1 VAYFTIILCAKIE
14 NPTESTRSKTGTLHA
29 NHSISAAGWSG
40 TRVSKEIIMSLRFE
54 TAQRIALSFVGALI
68 FASIA
73 VSAAT
78 PLLPIA

>member
-1 VAYFTIILCAKIE
+1 VAYFTNIQRAKTE
-14 NPTESTRSKTGTLHA
+14 NPAVSTRSKTGTLHA
-29 NHSISAAGWSG
+29 NQSISAAGWSG
-40 TRVSKEIIMSLRFE
+40 PRASKEIIMSLRFE

>member
-1 VAYFTIILCAKIE
+1 
-14 NPTESTRSKTGTLHA
+14 
-29 NHSISAAGWSG
+29 
-40 TRVSKEIIMSLRFE
+40 MSLRFE